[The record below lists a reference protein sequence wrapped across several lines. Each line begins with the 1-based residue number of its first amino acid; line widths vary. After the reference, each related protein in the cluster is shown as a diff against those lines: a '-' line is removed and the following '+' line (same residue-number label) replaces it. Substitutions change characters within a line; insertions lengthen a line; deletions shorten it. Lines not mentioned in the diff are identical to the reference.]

1 MKKLVL
7 SIAAASML
15 WFLQPAK
22 PTLAGSF
29 NNHPVTVSQF
39 ESEQHIMLQ
48 NLLHLLEFFWHS
60 KQKES
65 TQKEKSEDL
74 HSSVEIR
81 DRSSRSFNRGS
92 SNADRDA
99 FAPAFDIL
107 QPQQDAQTFDTPLLQ
122 DQAPVQE
129 STEQLPAETPAPTPE
144 PVATPT
150 PEPTVDPGVHKAQSI
165 IAEAKKYQGL
175 HYVWGGTSPSG
186 FDCSGFV
193 YYLYGKNDVSLPRV
207 SFSQFKTG
215 TVISRDQLEPGDLVF
230 FNTDGTGASH
240 VGIYIGDGSF
250 IHSSSGAKK
259 VTISTLSD
267 GFYNSH
273 YLGARRVLK

>member
-15 WFLQPAK
+15 WFLQPAQ
-22 PTLAGSF
+22 PTFAGSF
-29 NNHPVTVSQF
+29 SNHPIPASQF
-39 ESEQHIMLQ
+39 SSEQHIMLQ
-48 NLLHLLEFFWHS
+48 NLLHLLESLWHS
-60 KQKES
+60 KEKKS
-65 TQKEKSEDL
+65 TQKEKSEDVQT
-74 HSSVEIR
+74 SVEIR
-81 DRSSRSFNRGS
+81 SRTSRSFDRDSTNM
-92 SNADRDA
+92 DRDA
-99 FAPAFDIL
+99 FAPASDIL
-107 QPQQDAQTFDTPLLQ
+107 QPLQEAQTFSAPLQ
-122 DQAPVQE
+122 QEQE
-129 STEQLPAETPAPTPE
+129 STEQFVQEIPAPTPV
-144 PVATPT
+144 PTPT
-150 PEPTVDPGVHKAQSI
+150 PAPEPTVDPGIRKAQSI
-165 IAEAKKYQGL
+165 IEEAKKYQGL

-193 YYLYGKNDVSLPRV
+193 YYLYGKNDISLPRV

-215 TVISRDQLEPGDLVF
+215 TGISRDQLEPGDLVF

>member
-1 MKKLVL
+1 MKRLVL

-15 WFLQPAK
+15 WFLQPAQ
-22 PTLAGSF
+22 PAFAGSF
-29 NNHPVTVSQF
+29 NDHPVTVGQF
-39 ESEQHIMLQ
+39 SSEQHIMLQ
-48 NLLHLLEFFWHS
+48 NLLHLLESLWHS
-60 KQKES
+60 KEKKS
-65 TQKEKSEDL
+65 IQKEKSEDL
-74 HSSVEIR
+74 QSSVEIR
-81 DRSSRSFNRGS
+81 SRSSRSFDRDS
-92 SNADRDA
+92 ATAERDA
-99 FAPAFDIL
+99 FVPASDTL
-107 QPQQDAQTFDTPLLQ
+107 QPLQEAQSFDAPLQQDQKS
-122 DQAPVQE
+122 VQE
-129 STEQLPAETPAPTPE
+129 PIEQFPQETPAPTPAPE
-144 PVATPT
+144 ATPV
-150 PEPTVDPGVHKAQSI
+150 PEPTVDPGVYKAQSI
-165 IAEAKKYQGL
+165 IEEAKKYQGL

-215 TVISRDQLEPGDLVF
+215 TGISRDQLEPGDLVF

-259 VTISTLSD
+259 VTISPLND
-267 GFYNSH
+267 GFYNSR